1 MRPFSKIKALPKKS
15 SRRQTITTRRVFSF
29 WVTVFLFATLF
40 FVESTYAANAINS
53 IALNGVTL
61 NGFNSITV
69 SSGSTITVAVTNT
82 TSGGTSWGSTQW
94 LIGTTPPG
102 TWNCDAAPTPSIT
115 SNGTNTTTLVG
126 TVPITAPIATGTYN
140 VYFMTSSSGSS
151 CSNNRS
157 SLYTIT
163 NAVTVAPPPPV
174 VTAINTA
181 STNPTAANLTVQWT
195 VVFNTSVT
203 GVDAS
208 DFTLVQAGG
217 VTGANITG
225 VTGSGATWTVSAN
238 TGIGTVGTLKLNLV
252 DNDSIVNASSTPL
265 GGAGVG
271 NGNFGGQTYTLIV
284 PVCNSAM
291 LFCDDFERTVISG
304 GSNTAGAVG
313 TAVGYGAWTVA
324 PLGSTCAG
332 STGNT
337 GCAGIDSDVPP
348 WSTAS
353 SPRANSTRAA
363 FTRWSNVT
371 VTSPVINLASL
382 PSRSKSAQISF
393 WLRRGSDC
401 FSEWPGDNPAG
412 CNATL
417 SPTTAVTGE
426 EFRVEYKNSAGTWV
440 TLAQYPTENTPG
452 EIMTPVIDLPDDA
465 LHANF
470 QLRFT
475 QPGGSGSSGSGG
487 ATGVVGYDYWHFD
500 NVIVNEHPATS
511 YSGAFCD
518 TFEGDLSRWT
528 MTGVGNVQIGSTYF
542 QNGAHDMDLRWNTVN
557 ATTKTTDM
565 TGAIGDITFWVKR
578 GIGTMTGGSYPNT
591 TGSEFPETTAKGL
604 RVDYFN
610 SSNAWITLTTFTG
623 GGTAG
628 QVYSSTTT
636 PATNKFTLPSD
647 AKHSKFKL
655 RFTQLSGSG
664 RYDEDYW
671 HVDDVCVGTIIQA
684 ADLSLTKTSSGTFTP
699 GQYVTYH
706 LTVAN
711 AGPSVEPGA
720 ISITDTLPT
729 GLSYQSGSAGWA
741 CSAAGQVVTCTRS
754 GTLAVGASDTLTL
767 TATVDNGIAAGTIT
781 NTATVGGQSLDNNL
795 VNNTATKTDTVVV
808 PSYVFTDQACST
820 DGTAIGTGTQC
831 NLINWSPQ
839 IAGQAL
845 SSIYITAVNAAGI
858 PTQLSGSIA
867 TTVNMQFALSCH
879 NPTNDAG
886 VAANFSAIATL
897 PLCTANGAIPSI
909 WSTATPLSFPAAT
922 ASVGAYNFN
931 YADVGSIEL
940 FMRNSAITT
949 QIGKSGA
956 FVVKPFDL
964 VLSDIM
970 PSSSPTGRCTVN
982 PDSTPACANT
992 ATNNAIFV
1000 KAGEVFK
1007 ATVTATTTSGA
1018 AAPNFGKE
1026 QSPETIRFTS
1036 TLIEPVGGSNPAI
1049 SGRFPAFSNGT
1060 VTGTAFSWNEVGI
1073 ITLTPSIS
1081 DADYLGIGDIIGTTS
1096 GHIGRFYPDHFAVI
1110 ANNGA
1115 MTAACGGFTYTG
1127 QPMSYSTA
1135 PFLTIK
1141 AMNALATPTITTNY
1155 TGNFQKLTA
1164 SNIVITAPVADS
1176 TQNGKD
1182 GTKTLLT
1189 AFNSSGLPLITLSTG
1204 TLTNNSGTMTYTL
1217 NNTDKYTYTRDSN
1230 ALIAPYLSDI
1240 SLVVTAV
1247 AEPTIDGVTATGGLP
1262 TLKPTG
1268 VNIRYG
1274 RLQFTN
1280 AYGSELLDLP
1290 LSLQVQ
1296 YYANSGFEP
1305 SATDS
1310 CTIINATNF
1319 AFDFPAA
1326 ASNHLSACETALTL
1340 TSSTPN
1346 FTATLSKVGTG
1357 NNGWTDITL
1366 NLNTTASGNQCTTVG
1381 STGAAATTNMLPW
1394 LRYNWTGL
1402 GEANPTARATFG
1414 IYGGNNKIIYSREI
1428 Y

>member
-15 SRRQTITTRRVFSF
+15 SRRQTIITRRVFSF

-40 FVESTYAANAINS
+40 FVESAYAARTVTSA
-53 IALNGVTL
+53 TL
-61 NGFNSITV
+61 NGNNSVTV
-69 SSGSTITVAVTNT
+69 LSGATISATVNVTTNSTGNASRWRSTGWLIATASGTVTCVNT
-82 TSGGTSWGSTQW
+82 TNYTGAGNYSETF
-94 LIGTTPPG
+94 
-102 TWNCDAAPTPSIT
+102 N
-115 SNGTNTTTLVG
+115 
-126 TVPITAPIATGTYN
+126 ITAPAVSGTYN
-140 VYFMTSSSGSS
+140 AYFIAYEDNG
-151 CSNNRS
+151 CSTNPS
-157 SLYTIT
+157 ATFTMT

-195 VVFNTSVT
+195 VVFNTNVT
-203 GVDAS
+203 GVDTS
-208 DFTLVQAGG
+208 DFALVQAGG

-238 TGIGTVGTLKLNLV
+238 TGTGTVGTLKLNLV
-252 DNDSIVNASSTPL
+252 DNDSIINASSTPL

-313 TAVGYGAWTVA
+313 TAAGYGAWTVA
-324 PLGSTCAG
+324 PLASACNGTGS
-332 STGNT
+332 NK
-337 GCAGIDSDVPP
+337 GCAGIDSDIAP
-348 WSTAS
+348 WNNPSR
-353 SPRANSTRAA
+353 PRANSTRAA
-363 FTRWSNVT
+363 FTRWENVT
-371 VTSPVINLASL
+371 VTSPVINLSTL
-382 PSRSKSAQISF
+382 PSSSKSAQISF

-401 FSEWPGDNPAG
+401 FSEWPGDNSAG
-412 CNATL
+412 CNAAIGTR
-417 SPTTAVTGE
+417 TAVTGE

-440 TLAQYPTENTPG
+440 TLAQYPTEDTPG

-500 NVIVNEHPATS
+500 NVIVTEQPATP
-511 YSGAFCD
+511 YVGAFCD

-528 MTGVGNVQIGSTYF
+528 MTGIGNVRIGSTYF
-542 QNGAHDMDLRWNTVN
+542 QNGAHDMDLRWTTVN
-557 ATTKTTDM
+557 ATTKSTDM

-578 GIGTMTGGSYPNT
+578 GIGTVTGGSYPNT
-591 TGSEFPETTAKGL
+591 TGSEFPETAAKGL

-655 RFTQLSGSG
+655 RFTQLLGSG

-684 ADLSLTKTSSGTFTP
+684 ADLSLTKTSSGAFTP
-699 GQYVTYH
+699 SQYVTYN

-754 GTLAVGASDTLTL
+754 GSLAVGASDSLTL
-767 TATVDNGIAAGTIT
+767 TARVNNDITAGSIT
-781 NTATVGGQSLDNNL
+781 NSATVGGQSLDNNL
-795 VNNTATKTDTVVV
+795 ANNTATKSDTVVV
-808 PSYVFTDQACST
+808 PSYVFTDKACT
-820 DGTAIGTGTQC
+820 HDVAIGEGTQC
-831 NLINWSPQ
+831 DYFTWLPQ
-839 IAGQAL
+839 IAGQTL
-845 SSIYITAVNAAGI
+845 PTIYITAVDSAGI

-879 NPTNDAG
+879 NPISDAG
-886 VAANFSAIATL
+886 VAASFSATASL
-897 PLCTANGAIPSI
+897 PLCTANGATPSSS
-909 WSTATPLSFPAAT
+909 WSTAIALSFPAAT
-922 ASVGAYNFN
+922 ASVGPYDFN
-931 YADVGSIEL
+931 YADVGSVEL
-940 FMRNSAITT
+940 FMRNSAVTT
-949 QIGKSGA
+949 QIGNSGA
-956 FVVKPFDL
+956 FVVKPFGL

-970 PSSSPTGRCTVN
+970 PSSNTAGRCAVA
-982 PDSTPACANT
+982 PDSTPVCANT
-992 ATNNAIFV
+992 ATDAVLFA
-1000 KAGEVFK
+1000 KAGEAFT
-1007 ATVTATTTSGA
+1007 ATVTATTISGVA
-1018 AAPNFGKE
+1018 TPNFGKE

-1049 SGRFPAFSNGT
+1049 SGSFPAFSNGT
-1060 VTGTAFSWNEVGI
+1060 ATGTVFSWNEVGI
-1073 ITLTPSIS
+1073 IKLTPSIG
-1081 DADYLGIGDIIGTTS
+1081 DGDYLGIGDIVGTTS
-1096 GHIGRFYPDHFAVI
+1096 GHIGRFYPDHFTVT

-1127 QPMSYSTA
+1127 QTMSYSTA

-1155 TGNFQKLTA
+1155 TGSFQKLST
-1164 SNIVITAPVADS
+1164 SGITITTPTADS

-1182 GTKTLLT
+1182 GSTKTALT
-1189 AFNSSGLPLITLSTG
+1189 AALTTG
-1204 TLTNNSGTMTYTL
+1204 TLSNSSGTMTYTL
-1217 NNTDKYTYTRDSN
+1217 NNTDNYTYTRDSN

-1296 YYANSGFEP
+1296 YYATSGFEP
-1305 SATDS
+1305 SVTDS
-1310 CTIINATNF
+1310 CTIINAANF

-1366 NLNTTASGNQCTTVG
+1366 NLNTAASGNQCTTVG
-1381 STGAAATTNMLPW
+1381 GTGAAATTSALPW

-1414 IYGGNNKIIYSREI
+1414 IYGGNNKIIYSREL